1 MRIITQ
7 VSKPP
12 SKKFNF
18 LPPKDIWC
26 IDKNFFRHV
35 PLGNAFLYKH
45 YLINVIGGDEGEFN
59 NSALSGPLERTG
71 GHIGLI
77 NPQQNVLHLFLF
89 LEHASCKIQLRNDL
103 CYIHIF
109 TTCAIFLFLKT
120 TMNKEC
126 QRKVLFLLAWMSLT
140 FTLRLLISALSWL
153 LLGLHLSLSEK

>member
-1 MRIITQ
+1 MRIIKQ

-12 SKKFNF
+12 LKSFIF
-18 LPPKDIWC
+18 LPPNDILC
-26 IDKNFFRHV
+26 IAKNIFRHV
-35 PLGNAFLYKH
+35 SLGNAFLYKH

-59 NSALSGPLERTG
+59 NRALSGPLERTG

-89 LEHASCKIQLRNDL
+89 LEHASCKIQLRNKL
-103 CYIHIF
+103 CNIF
-109 TTCAIFLFLKT
+109 MFITCAIFLFLKT
-120 TMNKEC
+120 ILNEEC